1 MLKDIRKLKRI
12 KRIATK
18 MAPGIKNLPF
28 EDRLEE
34 MEPSTLKG
42 KQERED
48 LITMYKLV
56 NNIKKID

>member
-28 EDRLEE
+28 EDRVEE

-48 LITMYKLV
+48 LITM
-56 NNIKKID
+56 